1 MGTKD
6 SEGLRK
12 GVPGR
17 GRKAVR
23 CQTKGSWLG
32 TLESGF
38 CCRKRGLETLAL
50 IFSHIITAE
59 EEWQTRS

>member
-6 SEGLRK
+6 SEGLGK

-32 TLESGF
+32 TLES
-38 CCRKRGLETLAL
+38 A
-50 IFSHIITAE
+50 AE
-59 EEWQTRS
+59 KGV